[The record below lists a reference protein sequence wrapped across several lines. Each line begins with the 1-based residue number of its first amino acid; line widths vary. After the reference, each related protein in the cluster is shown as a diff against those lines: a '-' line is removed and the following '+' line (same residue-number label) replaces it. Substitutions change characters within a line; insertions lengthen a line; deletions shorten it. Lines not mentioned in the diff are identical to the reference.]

1 VPGVNLEILFSNER
15 IPEDD
20 FAVVGSAGK
29 DLSVE
34 RPLEAVDASGVAL
47 QGPLQA
53 EAVDQIGA
61 HLVAIPERLAAQS
74 LEKEHKHLS

>member
-1 VPGVNLEILFSNER
+1 
-15 IPEDD
+15 
-20 FAVVGSAGK
+20 
-29 DLSVE
+29 
-34 RPLEAVDASGVAL
+34 VAL

-74 LEKEHKHLS
+74 LE